1 MISTYVGKVKLLS
14 SGLNAKSFLL
24 TRELNIKHLFGPVP
38 LRLLVV
44 SNGNMNDQTCVL
56 FPFFSLS
63 SFFCKKKKK
72 KKWLLHDQQL
82 LARCSHS

>member
-63 SFFCKKKKK
+63 FFC
-72 KKWLLHDQQL
+72 
-82 LARCSHS
+82 